1 MDFSKPVKIR
11 NIRLPRTTIL
21 PFQIGT
27 KQNEAPQ
34 VITTSAQSGEHPET
48 GLQS

>member
-11 NIRLPRTTIL
+11 NIHLPKTAIL
-21 PFQIGT
+21 PFQF
-27 KQNEAPQ
+27 N
-34 VITTSAQSGEHPET
+34 TSAQSGEHPET